1 MAEKIYHI
9 IDRLQEEKITK
20 VNAGYRTFDIHT
32 KRVLKDDGEKCYGL
46 TDFDKST
53 ISLDTSMSPDLAK
66 ETLLHELTH
75 IVLEICG
82 LGGEGESGIIRE
94 RNNEEITTLISRGFL
109 LLMNLNPKLF
119 EIINEHPNN

>member
-82 LGGEGESGIIRE
+82 LGGRRRE
-94 RNNEEITTLISRGFL
+94 WDNSRT
-109 LLMNLNPKLF
+109 
-119 EIINEHPNN
+119 